1 MAFALGVQ
9 RELTPTMAIEIRYLG
24 TRSRKQPIQTQ
35 ANAAAARP
43 DLLVIPTFFSVPTA
57 AQLAGRTRSST

>member
-24 TRSRKQPIQTQ
+24 TRSRKHRFTSGECAASETQ
-35 ANAAAARP
+35 LLGFRLSSASRRGAACRQDDP
-43 DLLVIPTFFSVPTA
+43 WT
-57 AQLAGRTRSST
+57 